1 MQSADNITLSNNN
14 ADAKPPEYP
23 RKSKGLMN
31 RLFTA
36 EFRPYLLIILLGLL
50 LIASIFIKYRI
61 DINSLQQDFKKTA
74 HAESV
79 IVARSIE
86 HKMNMIYQG
95 LRTIARLPGVRI
107 TNRNEKHL
115 YSNTQQV
122 IQEIYNNLYTNVS
135 LSEIYLTSLG
145 FDPDRID
152 PKTGK
157 PEKPMI
163 DFDELI
169 IDRYKK
175 KNRSDL
181 PADELEKIEIH
192 EYRLMKR
199 QLDWFSE
206 NTPTESNI
214 KGLRYPAISSEEVIT
229 DDNTYFSP
237 SNPNDKDRSG
247 IIYSLPSY
255 DLSGN
260 LTAMVSG
267 VFLTNVLRN
276 LIPNN
281 FSVLSN
287 NNNGYHITPRGKG
300 PWETSSSWYL
310 SSQANPDLIHS
321 EIIELQ
327 IPDSRGKWHLWVGTP
342 DEIFWSR
349 PQVKYANRF
358 IAMAFIATVFLIATL
373 FFIAATQIRQRQ
385 LIEKQNQQLGNEI
398 AHRTSELEESEAKYQ
413 AIITHAADSIITI
426 SHDGIIKTLNSAAE
440 SVFGFTEDEILGSNI
455 DTLIP
460 DLINENG
467 ELIINK
473 YTSSESDPQNNKD
486 ELVGKHKSESRF
498 PIEANFS
505 EVTLDNDS
513 YYIAIVRDITVRKQI
528 EQRIIEAK
536 DSAVSSSRTK
546 SEFLANMSHELR
558 TPLNAIIG
566 YSEIL
571 QEEMHAQ
578 KHNEHINDVKKIME
592 SGKHLLAL
600 INNILDLS
608 KIESGKMQLYY
619 EDIDAKDA
627 ITEITSTIKPL
638 IKHNSNEL
646 IVNVSDDLGLIQI
659 DITRFRQILFN
670 LLSNAS
676 KFTENGTIT
685 LTIVKCCLD
694 NKDHIKIIV
703 EDTGIGIEDSQISN
717 IFQDFSQG
725 DNSTTR
731 KFGGTGLG
739 LAITQRFCKLMKGS
753 ITAKSIPGEGST
765 FTVILPIDEKL
776 SEPETFEHATHEPA
790 ADTDPELVRMIQRH
804 IGEERRKDISRVLVV
819 DDDPTVHDMMRR
831 MLSKEGFK
839 VYNAHN
845 GEEAIQLASAL
856 IPDLITLDIMMPSM
870 DGWSVLR
877 NLKATPA
884 LANIPVIML
893 SMLDEKSMGEAL
905 GAVDFVTKP
914 IEKNKIISQIKKHVR
929 TT

>member
-1 MQSADNITLSNNN
+1 MQSADNTTLSNNH
-14 ADAKPPEYP
+14 ADTKPSEYP
-23 RKSKGLMN
+23 GESKGLMN

-50 LIASIFIKYRI
+50 LITAIFLKYKI
-61 DINSLQQDFKKTA
+61 DINTLQQDFRITA

-79 IVARSIE
+79 IVAKSIE

-95 LRTIARLPGVRI
+95 LRTIARLPGVREI
-107 TNRNEKHL
+107 NRSAKHL
-115 YSNTQQV
+115 DSNSQQT
-122 IQEIYNNLYTNVS
+122 IQEIYNNLYTNIS
-135 LSEIYLTSLG
+135 LSEIYLVPLG
-145 FDPDRID
+145 FNPDRVD
-152 PKTGK
+152 PKTGELEE
-157 PEKPMI
+157 PAI
-163 DFDELI
+163 NFDELI
-169 IDRYKK
+169 IDRSVQANTSKIS
-175 KNRSDL
+175 SD
-181 PADELEKIEIH
+181 EQEEIEIH
-192 EYRLMKR
+192 EYRLMQH
-199 QLDWFSE
+199 QLNWFSQ
-206 NTPTESNI
+206 NTPTESNVT
-214 KGLRYPAISSEEVIT
+214 GLRYPAISTGEVIT

-237 SNPNDKDRSG
+237 ENPNDKDRSG

-260 LTAMVSG
+260 LTGIVSG

-276 LIPNN
+276 MIPNN

-287 NNNGYHITPRGKG
+287 NNNSYHITPRGKG

-327 IPDSRGKWHLWVGTP
+327 IPDSRGKWTLWVGTP
-342 DEIFWSR
+342 DEVFWSR

-373 FFIAATQIRQRQ
+373 FFIATSQIRQRQ

-440 SVFGFTEDEILGSNI
+440 SVFGFIADEILGKNI

-467 ELIINK
+467 ELTINK
-473 YTSSESDPQNNKD
+473 YISSEPDPQSNKD
-486 ELVGKHKSESRF
+486 ELVGRHKSESRF

-505 EVTLDNDS
+505 EVALDNDS
-513 YYIAIVRDITVRKQI
+513 YYIAIVRDITVRKQV

-536 DSAVSSSRTK
+536 DSAESSSRTK

-578 KHNEHINDVKKIME
+578 HHSEHINDVKKIME

-638 IKHNSNEL
+638 IKHNSNKL
-646 IVNVSDDLGLIQI
+646 IVNVSDDIGLIQI

-685 LTIVKCCLD
+685 LTIIKCCLD
-694 NKDHIKIIV
+694 NKDHIKIVV

-753 ITAKSIPGEGST
+753 ITAKSIPGEGSI
-765 FTVILPIDEKL
+765 FTVILPVDEKL
-776 SEPETFEHATHEPA
+776 SEPETFEHVQHEPK
-790 ADTDPELVRMIQRH
+790 ADTDPELVRMIERH

-831 MLSKEGFK
+831 MLTKEGFK

-856 IPDLITLDIMMPSM
+856 LPDLITLDIMMPSM

-914 IEKNKIISQIKKHVR
+914 IEKNKIISQIKKYVR
-929 TT
+929 TS

>member
-1 MQSADNITLSNNN
+1 MQSTDNTTLSNND
-14 ADAKPPEYP
+14 ADARISEYP
-23 RKSKGLMN
+23 LETEGLMSK
-31 RLFTA
+31 LFTTK
-36 EFRPYLLIILLGLL
+36 FRPYLLIALLGLL
-50 LIASIFIKYRI
+50 LITSIFLKYRV
-61 DINSLQQDFKKTA
+61 DINTLQQDFKKTA

-79 IVARSIE
+79 IVAKSIE

-95 LRTIARLPGVRI
+95 LRTIARLPGVREI
-107 TNRNEKHL
+107 NHNAKQL
-115 YSNTQQV
+115 DSNSQQA
-122 IQEIYNNLYTNVS
+122 IQEIYNNLFTNIS
-135 LSEIYLTSLG
+135 LSEIYLVPLG
-145 FDPDRID
+145 FDPDRLD

-157 PEKPMI
+157 PEEPVI
-163 DFDELI
+163 NFDELI
-169 IDRYKK
+169 IDRYAEENKSK
-175 KNRSDL
+175 ISS
-181 PADELEKIEIH
+181 DELEEIEIH
-192 EYRLMKR
+192 EYRLMKH
-199 QLDWFSE
+199 QLDWFNQ

-229 DDNTYFSP
+229 DDNTYYSLA
-237 SNPNDKDRSG
+237 NPNDKDRSG
-247 IIYSLPSY
+247 IIYSLPSF
-255 DLSGN
+255 DRSGN
-260 LTAMVSG
+260 LTAIVSG

-281 FSVLSN
+281 FLVLSN
-287 NNNGYHITPRGKG
+287 NNNGYHITPRGEG

-310 SSQANPDLIHS
+310 SSQANPELIHS
-321 EIIELQ
+321 EVIELH
-327 IPDSRGKWHLWVGTP
+327 IPDSRGKWTLWVGTP
-342 DEIFWSR
+342 DEMFWSR

-373 FFIAATQIRQRQ
+373 FFIAASQIRQRQ
-385 LIEKQNQQLGNEI
+385 SIEKQNLLLGNEI

-426 SHDGIIKTLNSAAE
+426 SHDGTIKTLNSAAE
-440 SVFGFTEDEILGSNI
+440 SVFGFTADEILGENI

-467 ELIINK
+467 GLNINK
-473 YTSSESDPQNNKD
+473 CISSSSDPHSHKD
-486 ELVGKHKSESRF
+486 ELIGRHKSESRF

-505 EVTLDNDS
+505 EVVLDNDS
-513 YYIAIVRDITVRKQI
+513 YYVAIVRDITVRKQV

-536 DSAVSSSRTK
+536 DSAESSSRTK

-578 KHNEHINDVKKIME
+578 KHNEHISDVKKIMD

-619 EDIDAKDA
+619 EDIDALHA

-638 IKHNSNEL
+638 LKHNNNEL
-646 IVNVSDDLGLIQI
+646 VVNVSDDIGLIQI

-670 LLSNAS
+670 LLSNAC

-685 LTIVKCCLD
+685 LTITKFYLD
-694 NKDHIKIIV
+694 DKDHLKIIV
-703 EDTGIGIEDSQISN
+703 TDTGIGIDDSQISN

-753 ITAKSIPGEGST
+753 ISAKSQPGEGST
-765 FTVILPIDEKL
+765 FTVILPVDENL
-776 SEPETFEHATHEPA
+776 SEPKPVEDIPPA
-790 ADTDPELVRMIQRH
+790 PATDPELVRMIQRH
-804 IGEERRKDISRVLVV
+804 IGDERRKDISRVLVV

-831 MLSKEGFK
+831 ILSKEGFK

-877 NLKATPA
+877 NLKATPE

-914 IEKNKIISQIKKHVR
+914 IEKNRIIGQIKKHVR
-929 TT
+929 NKQ

>member
-1 MQSADNITLSNNN
+1 MQSANNITQSNNI
-14 ADAKPPEYP
+14 ADTKLSERP

-50 LIASIFIKYRI
+50 LIASIFLKYRI
-61 DINSLQQDFKKTA
+61 DINTLQQDFKKTA
-74 HAESV
+74 HTESM
-79 IVARSIE
+79 IVAKSIE
-86 HKMNMIYQG
+86 HKMHMIYHG
-95 LRTIARLPGVRI
+95 LRTVSRLPGVRKM
-107 TNRNEKHL
+107 NHRAKQL
-115 YSNTQQV
+115 DSNSKQA
-122 IQEIYNNLYTNVS
+122 IQEIYNNLFTNAS
-135 LSEIYLTSLG
+135 LSEIYLLPLN
-145 FDPDRID
+145 FNPDRVD

-157 PEKPMI
+157 LEKPTI

-169 IDRYKK
+169 IDQHVETDRLK
-175 KNRSDL
+175 L
-181 PADELEKIEIH
+181 PAAELEKIEIH
-192 EYRLMKR
+192 EYRLMKH
-199 QLDWFSE
+199 QIDWFNE
-206 NTPTESNI
+206 NVPSSSKI
-214 KGLRYPAISSEEVIT
+214 KGLKYPAIASEEVIT

-237 SNPNDKDRSG
+237 SNPRDEDRSG
-247 IIYSLPSY
+247 IVYSLPSY

-260 LTAMVSG
+260 LVGMVAG

-276 LIPNN
+276 TIPNN

-287 NNNGYHITPRGKG
+287 TNNNYHVTPRGNG

-310 SSQANPDLIHS
+310 SAQPNPDLIHS
-321 EIIELQ
+321 EVIELS
-327 IPDSRGKWHLWVGTP
+327 IPDSRGKWNLWVGTP

-349 PQVKYANRF
+349 PQVKYVNRF
-358 IAMAFIATVFLIATL
+358 IAMAFIATVLLIATL
-373 FFIAATQIRQRQ
+373 FFIATTQIRQRQ
-385 LIEKQNQQLGNEI
+385 SIEKQNQQLGNEI

-426 SHDGIIKTLNSAAE
+426 NHDGIIKTLNSAAE
-440 SVFGFTEDEILGSNI
+440 SVFGFTANEILGKNI
-455 DTLIP
+455 DLLMP

-467 ELIINK
+467 ELTINK
-473 YTSSESDPQNNKD
+473 YISSKSDPQNNKD
-486 ELVGKHKSESRF
+486 ELVGRHKSESRF

-505 EVTLDNDS
+505 KVALDNDS
-513 YYIAIVRDITVRKQI
+513 YYIAIVRDITVRKQV

-536 DSAVSSSRTK
+536 DSAESSSRTK

-558 TPLNAIIG
+558 TPLNAITG

-571 QEEMHAQ
+571 TEELHAQ
-578 KHNEHINDVKKIME
+578 KHIDHINDVKKIME

-638 IKHNSNEL
+638 LKHNSNEL
-646 IVNVSDDLGLIQI
+646 IVNVPDDLGLIQI

-676 KFTENGTIT
+676 KFTESGTIT
-685 LTIVKCCLD
+685 LTIIKCCLD
-694 NKDHIKIIV
+694 DKDHIRIIV

-753 ITAKSIPGEGST
+753 ISAKSISGEGST
-765 FTVILPIDEKL
+765 FTVILPVDEKL
-776 SEPETFEHATHEPA
+776 SEPETFEHVTHEQKE
-790 ADTDPELVRMIQRH
+790 DTDPELIRMIERH

-856 IPDLITLDIMMPSM
+856 VPDLITLDIMMPSM

-884 LANIPVIML
+884 LANIRVIML

-914 IEKNKIISQIKKHVR
+914 IEKNKIISQIKKHIR
-929 TT
+929 ND